1 LRENILPLQFQ
12 DLKLPISRG
21 TFHFGSAP
29 GFFAYVPVAGI
40 RSGAFQGVC
49 HLILHRFTF
58 PSTGHIFI
66 LRVLRLFASR
76 RMAKIE
82 IKRERGSNARLAGFR
97 VWH

>member
-1 LRENILPLQFQ
+1 LA
-12 DLKLPISRG
+12 ISRG
-21 TFHFGSAP
+21 TSYFGSAP
-29 GFFAYVPVAGI
+29 GFFAHVPVAGI
-40 RSGAFQGVC
+40 RTGAFQGVC

-66 LRVLRLFASR
+66 LRGLCVFVSR

-97 VWH
+97 VRH